1 MLDLTTKATPPHRL
15 RFGGAFVGE
24 TIEGEHMTK
33 RSARSPNGT
42 QRTEWKARLNE
53 EERAIIE
60 TARAKLGG
68 LSNGQLLVA
77 ACRLALK

>member
-1 MLDLTTKATPPHRL
+1 
-15 RFGGAFVGE
+15 
-24 TIEGEHMTK
+24 MTK

-53 EERAIIE
+53 DERAVIE
-60 TARAKLGG
+60 AARAKLGG

>member
-1 MLDLTTKATPPHRL
+1 MASVTNTNTNN
-15 RFGGAFVGE
+15 
-24 TIEGEHMTK
+24 TSQEHTMTK

-53 EERAIIE
+53 DERAVIE
-60 TARAKLGG
+60 AARVKLGG

-77 ACRLALK
+77 ACRLAVQ